1 MNLKQFIK
9 SHWKNYNDCANELG
23 VSYRTI
29 VNYVHNNP
37 TGILK
42 HTAVVTQKENVE
54 PLTLFD
60 AVACTMEEKN
70 ENRAHA
76 HN

>member
-1 MNLKQFIK
+1 MT
-9 SHWKNYNDCANELG
+9 HWVNYEHCAFELG

-29 VNYVHNNP
+29 YNYVNTNP

-42 HTAVVTQKENVE
+42 HTAAVVQKDNIE

-60 AVACTMEEKN
+60 AVAISIEEMN
-70 ENRAHA
+70 ENRVKT
-76 HN
+76 